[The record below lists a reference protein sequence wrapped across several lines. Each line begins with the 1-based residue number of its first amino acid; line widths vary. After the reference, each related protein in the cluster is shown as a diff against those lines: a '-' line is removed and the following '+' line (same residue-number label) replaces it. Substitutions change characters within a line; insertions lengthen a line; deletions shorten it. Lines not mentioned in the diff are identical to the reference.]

1 MQTFHPMLSAV
12 AIAGFVLCVG
22 TTLFA
27 LNARRAD
34 RTALRHLSRLA
45 SVARATASAVIITD
59 IAGVIVWVNDGFTR
73 ITGFSSAEA
82 IGRIPGQLLQAP
94 NANREEAERVRFALS
109 ERRSVAAEFINHR
122 KDGRTILI
130 GMKIEPLLGPSGECD
145 GFMAIG
151 ADITERHERRRAL
164 DLLTSRFNLA
174 TRVARVGIYERDVG
188 AGTVWWSEVMFEIF
202 GQDPATFTPDV
213 EGWAA
218 LIHAEDRA
226 RAIANGGAAHR
237 YRIADSIQYRIVRP
251 DGSVR
256 HVQSIA
262 SSATQEPIDGADS
275 AAAIRIVGIAL
286 DVTERVE
293 AEARERVLQ
302 EQLRASSHQ
311 AGMAEIATGVLH
323 NVGNVLNSLGIAN
336 ATARRH
342 LKSLRVER
350 LQTVAAMVGE
360 NRASLAAF
368 FTEDPRGRHLPEYL
382 PALAAGLASST
393 ESVQVEMD
401 MIETLLNHLRD
412 IVSAQQAHAQG
423 GGAREPVNL
432 RDIVESALAMQAPEL
447 GTTEIVR
454 DYAELAP
461 VTTDRHKLLQIL
473 VNFVSNA
480 RDAVSLGGESPGR
493 ITVELRGEDEHAVIS
508 VIDSGIG
515 MSESVMAN
523 LWRFG
528 YTTKVDGHGFGLH
541 NSANAAQEIGATI
554 AAFSDGAGAGS
565 RFVLRLPLEAA

>member
-1 MQTFHPMLSAV
+1 MLGVAV
-12 AIAGFVLCVG
+12 AAVVAAFALCVG
-22 TTLFA
+22 TALFA
-27 LNARRAD
+27 LNSRRAD
-34 RTALRHLSRLA
+34 RTAMRHLSRLA

-59 IAGVIVWVNDGFTR
+59 IAGVIVWVNEGFTR
-73 ITGFSSAEA
+73 ITGFSSDEA

-122 KDGRTILI
+122 KDGGTILI

-151 ADITERHERRRAL
+151 ADITERHERRRAI

-188 AGTVWWSEVMFEIF
+188 AGTVWWSDVMFEIF

-213 EGWAA
+213 ESWSM
-218 LIHAEDRA
+218 LIHAEDRG
-226 RAIANGGAAHR
+226 RAIANGGTAHR
-237 YRIADSIQYRIVRP
+237 LRIADSIQYRIVRP
-251 DGSVR
+251 DGTVR
-256 HVQSIA
+256 YVQSIG
-262 SSATQEPIDGADS
+262 SSATQEPIDGTCAS
-275 AAAIRIVGIAL
+275 SIRIVGIAL

-293 AEARERVLQ
+293 AETRERVLQ
-302 EQLRASSHQ
+302 EKLRVSSHQ

-350 LQTVAAMVGE
+350 LGIVAAMMRE
-360 NRASLAAF
+360 NRASLAVFLAQ
-368 FTEDPRGRHLPEYL
+368 DPRGRHLPEYL
-382 PALAAGLASST
+382 PALAAELAGTT
-393 ESVQVEMD
+393 ESVQLEMNV
-401 MIETLLNHLRD
+401 IENLLNHLRD

-423 GGAREPVNL
+423 GGMREPVNL
-432 RDIVESALAMQAPEL
+432 RDIVESALTMQAPEL
-447 GTTEIVR
+447 AGTEIVR
-454 DYAELAP
+454 DYAELEP
-461 VTTDRHKLLQIL
+461 VITDRHKLLQIL

-480 RDAVSLGGESPGR
+480 RDALSLGGASPGR
-493 ITVELRGEDEHAVIS
+493 ITVALRAEDEHAVIS
-508 VIDSGIG
+508 VTDSGVG
-515 MSESVMAN
+515 MSEVVMAN
-523 LWRFG
+523 LWQFG

-554 AAFSDGAGAGS
+554 AAFSEGVGEGS
-565 RFVLRLPLEAA
+565 RFVLRLPREAA

>member
-1 MQTFHPMLSAV
+1 MLNAIL
-12 AIAGFVLCVG
+12 IAGSVLFGGIALFVLHD
-22 TTLFA
+22 
-27 LNARRAD
+27 RRAD

-59 IAGVIVWVNDGFTR
+59 IDGVIVWVNDGFTR

-130 GMKIEPLLGPSGECD
+130 GMKIEPLLAASGECD

-188 AGTVWWSEVMFEIF
+188 AGTVWWSDVMFEIF

-213 EGWAA
+213 DSWAA
-218 LIHAEDRA
+218 LIHVEDRD

-237 YRIADSIQYRIVRP
+237 LRSADSIQYRIVRP
-251 DGSVR
+251 DGTVR
-256 HVQSIA
+256 YVQSIG
-262 SSATQEPIDGADS
+262 SSATQEALDGAGS
-275 AAAIRIVGIAL
+275 SPSIRIVGIAL

-302 EQLRASSHQ
+302 EQLRVSSHQ

-350 LQTVAAMVGE
+350 LETVAAMVRE
-360 NRASLAAF
+360 NRTSLATF
-368 FTEDPRGRHLPEYL
+368 FMEDPRGRHLPEYM
-382 PALAAGLASST
+382 PALAAELSGTAGA
-393 ESVQVEMD
+393 VQVEMNV
-401 MIETLLNHLRD
+401 IETLLNHLRN

-423 GGAREPVNL
+423 GGLREPVNL
-432 RDIVESALAMQAPEL
+432 RDIMESALAMQAPEL
-447 GTTEIVR
+447 GRTEIVR
-454 DYAELAP
+454 DYADLAP

-480 RDAVSLGGESPGR
+480 RDAVTLGGESPGR
-493 ITVELRGEDEHAVIS
+493 ITVELRGEDDHAVIS
-508 VIDSGIG
+508 VTDSGVG
-515 MSESVMAN
+515 MSEVVMAN
-523 LWRFG
+523 LWQFG

-554 AAFSDGAGAGS
+554 AAFSEGAGAGS
-565 RFVLRLPLEAA
+565 RFVLRLPRVAA

>member
-1 MQTFHPMLSAV
+1 MLSAAVV
-12 AIAGFVLCVG
+12 AAVALCLG
-22 TTLFA
+22 TALFA

-34 RTALRHLSRLA
+34 RTAMHHLSRLA
-45 SVARATASAVIITD
+45 SGARATASAVIITD
-59 IAGVIVWVNDGFTR
+59 IGGVIVWVNDGFTR

-151 ADITERHERRRAL
+151 ADITERHERRRAI

-174 TRVARVGIYERDVG
+174 TRVARVGIYERDAS
-188 AGTVWWSEVMFEIF
+188 AGTVWWSDVMFEIF
-202 GQDPATFTPDV
+202 GQDPATFTPGVDN
-213 EGWAA
+213 WSM
-218 LIHAEDRA
+218 LIHPDDRG
-226 RAIANGGAAHR
+226 RAIANGGTTHR
-237 YRIADSIQYRIVRP
+237 LRIADSIQYRIVRP
-251 DGSVR
+251 DGTVR
-256 HVQSIA
+256 YVQSIG
-262 SSATQEPIDGADS
+262 SSATQESIDGVGEPS
-275 AAAIRIVGIAL
+275 IRIVGIAL

-342 LKSLRVER
+342 LKALRVER
-350 LQTVAAMVGE
+350 LGTVAAMVRE

-368 FTEDPRGRHLPEYL
+368 LTQDPRGRHLPEYL
-382 PALAAGLASST
+382 PALATELTAVA
-393 ESVQVEMD
+393 ESVQLEMNV
-401 MIETLLNHLRD
+401 IENLLNHLRD

-423 GGAREPVNL
+423 GGLREPVNL
-432 RDIVESALAMQAPEL
+432 RDIVESALAMQAAQL
-447 GTTEIVR
+447 GGTEIVR
-454 DYAELAP
+454 NYAELAP

-480 RDAVSLGGESPGR
+480 RDAVRLAGESPGR
-493 ITVELRGEDEHAVIS
+493 ITVELRAEEDDAVIS
-508 VIDSGIG
+508 VTDSGVG
-515 MSESVMAN
+515 MSEVVMAN
-523 LWRFG
+523 LWQFG
-528 YTTKVDGHGFGLH
+528 YTTKADGHGFGLH

-554 AAFSDGAGAGS
+554 AAFSAGAGAGS
-565 RFVLRLPLEAA
+565 RFVLRLPREAA